1 MSEADQSPASKA
13 SRKAEA
19 KAESRADAKSAGAFR
34 TIGEVADSLGLAQ
47 HVLRFWEKK
56 FHQVRPVKRNG
67 GRRYYRVEDIEMLR
81 EIRSLLHDQGYTIRG
96 VQKLLR
102 EGGLAQ
108 EVRARATGKATR
120 SKAVLIEETAVAPV
134 AAPVPMPA
142 PVATAVA
149 VMPEPAEKADRAEKT
164 DKTEKGDKAAK
175 KVYSEDLRQVAMPFD
190 LLQDMSGMRQA
201 IKTALA
207 ELEAL
212 HAELAARQS
221 G

>member
-1 MSEADQSPASKA
+1 MSEADESVAPKT
-13 SRKAEA
+13 SRRAEA
-19 KAESRADAKSAGAFR
+19 KAASAFR

-108 EVRARATGKATR
+108 EVRARATGKAP
-120 SKAVLIEETAVAPV
+120 KAAVKITPPIEK
-134 AAPVPMPA
+134 PVPEA
-142 PVATAVA
+142 PTEKA
-149 VMPEPAEKADRAEKT
+149 AEKS
-164 DKTEKGDKAAK
+164 AK
-175 KVYSEDLRQVAMPFD
+175 KLHSDDLRQVSMPFD
-190 LLQDMSGMRQA
+190 LLQDMSGMRQTL
-201 IKTALA
+201 KLALA
-207 ELEAL
+207 ELEAV
-212 HAELAARQS
+212 HADLAARQKH
-221 G
+221 

>member
-1 MSEADQSPASKA
+1 MSEADESVTPKT
-13 SRKAEA
+13 SRRAEA
-19 KAESRADAKSAGAFR
+19 KAASAFR

-108 EVRARATGKATR
+108 EVRARATGKAP
-120 SKAVLIEETAVAPV
+120 KAAAKITPPIEK
-134 AAPVPMPA
+134 PVPEA
-142 PVATAVA
+142 
-149 VMPEPAEKADRAEKT
+149 PAEKAAEKS
-164 DKTEKGDKAAK
+164 AK
-175 KVYSEDLRQVAMPFD
+175 KLHSDDLRQVSMPFD
-190 LLQDMSGMRQA
+190 LLQDMSGMRHA
-201 IKTALA
+201 LKLALA
-207 ELEAL
+207 ELEAV
-212 HAELAARQS
+212 HADLAARQNH
-221 G
+221 

>member
-1 MSEADQSPASKA
+1 MSEADESPASKA
-13 SRKAEA
+13 TRKAESR
-19 KAESRADAKSAGAFR
+19 AESRADAKSAAAFR

-108 EVRARATGKATR
+108 EVRARATGKATK

-134 AAPVPMPA
+134 VAPAPIPA
-142 PVATAVA
+142 PVAAAVVVA
-149 VMPEPAEKADRAEKT
+149 PEPAKPAE
-164 DKTEKGDKAAK
+164 KTEKGDKAAK

-190 LLQDMSGMRQA
+190 LLQDMSGMRQS

-212 HAELAARQS
+212 HAELAARQNR
-221 G
+221 